1 MKRYDYADKTFLP
14 LALLAAKTFLTLAVL
29 ILFLK
34 PCTLDLCLVFG
45 WNVIFIGIHL
55 LYSSCAVYKITD

>member
-1 MKRYDYADKTFLP
+1 
-14 LALLAAKTFLTLAVL
+14 VL